1 MTVLTAAEICS
12 LARETAKCPGYAVQS
27 GQLLNVILE
36 ELAQD
41 YDFDTIKGTYNFS
54 FNSVAGNGSG
64 PYALPTNWYRGIDE
78 AIYYLIDG
86 VPYPMVNI
94 TYTEY
99 QNLVQQ
105 SGLNSYPTAYATDMS
120 QSPPNM
126 YVWPP
131 ASGSF
136 AVTAQYYKQSPGVLT
151 PESSV
156 SIPWFPSTQ
165 YLLRRLA
172 GELMT
177 ITNDDRAAT
186 FLGAQDE
193 KLDTVGSAASIL
205 RRYLK
210 MKDDPE
216 GKVKTVKLDRRIF
229 GRNFSR
235 LPNTKTIGW

>member
-1 MTVLTAAEICS
+1 MTVLTAAQVCS
-12 LARETAKCPGYAVQS
+12 LARETAKCPGYTVQS

-41 YDFDTIKGTYNFS
+41 YDFDTIKGSYQFN
-54 FNSVAGNGSG
+54 FNSVVGSGSG
-64 PYALPTNWYRGIDE
+64 PYTLPVDWYRGIDE

-105 SGLNSYPTAYATDMS
+105 SGLASYPTAYATDMS
-120 QSPPNM
+120 QSPPVM

-131 ASGSF
+131 ASGGF
-136 AVTAQYYKQSPGVLT
+136 AVTAGYFKASPSIVT
-151 PESSV
+151 PETSV

-165 YLLRRLA
+165 YLLRRLS
-172 GELMT
+172 GELMML
-177 ITNDDRAAT
+177 TNDDRAPM
-186 FLGAQDE
+186 FLGTEE
-193 KLDTVGSAASIL
+193 KETDTQGSAASIL
-205 RRYLK
+205 RKYLK
-210 MKDDPE
+210 MKDDSE
-216 GKVKTVKLDRRIF
+216 GVVKTVKLDRRHF
-229 GRNFSR
+229 GKNFSR

>member
-1 MTVLTAAEICS
+1 MSVLTAAQICS
-12 LARETAKCPGYAVQS
+12 LARETAKCPGYTTQS

-41 YDFDTIKGTYNFS
+41 YDFDVIKGSYS
-54 FNSVAGNGSG
+54 FNFNTGGPTGSG
-64 PYALPTNWYRGIDE
+64 PYPLPSDWYRGIDK
-78 AIYYLIDG
+78 AIFYTING

-94 TYTEY
+94 SYTEY

-105 SGLNSYPTAYATDMS
+105 SGLQSYPTAYATDMS
-120 QSPPNM
+120 ASPPNM

-131 ASGSF
+131 ASGAF
-136 AVTAQYYKQSPGVLT
+136 AVTAGYFKQPTSITT
-151 PESSV
+151 PETSTD
-156 SIPWFPSTQ
+156 IPWFPSTQ

-172 GELMT
+172 GELMA
-177 ITNDDRAAT
+177 ITNDERMLV
-186 FLGAQDE
+186 FLGSEDEAQDT
-193 KLDTVGSAASIL
+193 KGSAASIL

-210 MKDDPE
+210 MKDDMG
-216 GKVKTVKLDRRIF
+216 GKVHKVELDRRHF

>member
-1 MTVLTAAEICS
+1 MSVLTAAQICS
-12 LARETAKCPGYAVQS
+12 LARETAKCPGYIVQS

-41 YDFDTIKGTYNFS
+41 YDFDVIKGSYSFS
-54 FNSVAGNGSG
+54 FNSFTGTGSG
-64 PYALPTNWYRGIDE
+64 PYTLPADWYRGIDE
-78 AIYYLIDG
+78 DILYTIDG

-94 TYTEY
+94 SLTEY
-99 QNLVQQ
+99 NNLVQQ
-105 SGLNSYPTAYATDMS
+105 SGLASYPTAYATDMS
-120 QSPPNM
+120 QSPPVM

-131 ASGSF
+131 ASGGF
-136 AVTAQYYKQSPGVLT
+136 AVTARYFKQPTSITT
-151 PESSV
+151 PETSTD
-156 SIPWFPSTQ
+156 IPWFPSTQ

-177 ITNDDRAAT
+177 ITNDDRAFL
-186 FLGAQDE
+186 FLGSEDEAQDT
-193 KLDTVGSAASIL
+193 KGSAASIL

-210 MKDDPE
+210 MKDDMG
-216 GKVKTVKLDRRIF
+216 GKVHTVKLDRRHF